1 MEILI
6 TIFFGLLGACIG
18 SFLNVIVDRVPAGK
32 SIAYPPSSC
41 DGCQHPLS
49 FWDLF
54 PVFSYILLR
63 GRCRYCG
70 AKIPIRVIL
79 VELGTGILTAYLYIH
94 YGLVWMLPVAIIY
107 CATLIAVA
115 IIDLIHSLIFPVI
128 IFPIAILAMIVNF
141 FVPDLFSV
149 HNLVFGFIGAASG
162 SIFLLAALVLS
173 KLILKREGMGLG
185 DVYMAVMM
193 GFMVGWPNIIVAL
206 FGGIL
211 LGGISAIL
219 LLVFKKKTR
228 KEEIPFGD
236 FLAIGT
242 IVAMLWGSD
251 IIHWYLRLSKL
262 E

>member
-1 MEILI
+1 
-6 TIFFGLLGACIG
+6 
-18 SFLNVIVDRVPAGK
+18 
-32 SIAYPPSSC
+32 
-41 DGCQHPLS
+41 
-49 FWDLF
+49 
-54 PVFSYILLR
+54 
-63 GRCRYCG
+63 
-70 AKIPIRVIL
+70 
-79 VELGTGILTAYLYIH
+79 
-94 YGLVWMLPVAIIY
+94 
-107 CATLIAVA
+107 
-115 IIDLIHSLIFPVI
+115 
-128 IFPIAILAMIVNF
+128 
-141 FVPDLFSV
+141 
-149 HNLVFGFIGAASG
+149 
-162 SIFLLAALVLS
+162 
-173 KLILKREGMGLG
+173 
-185 DVYMAVMM
+185 MAVMM